1 MITKSVEINRRP
13 EDVFA
18 YLDEVE
24 RHGEW
29 QTEIVSAKIET
40 EGPVG
45 VGTRV
50 HETRRQGGRELD
62 TSYEITE
69 HAPPRKSSFRGVT
82 GPVRPVGTVTVEPV
96 GDGSSSRVTID
107 FNLVG
112 HGLGKLIAP
121 LARHQAPK
129 SIEASQQA
137 LKEQLEKAAP
147 PAGPGQ
153 VGNTA

>member
-1 MITKSVEINRRP
+1 MISQSIEIDRRP

-18 YLDEVE
+18 YLDDPE

-29 QTEIVSAKIET
+29 QEAIVSAKVES

-50 HETRRQGGRELD
+50 HEVRKVGNREQD

-69 HAPPRKSSFRGVT
+69 HEPPRRSAFRGTT

-96 GDGSSSRVTID
+96 GDGSKSRVTID

-112 HGLGKLIAP
+112 HGIGVLIAP
-121 LARHQAPK
+121 FARMQAKKDIPK
-129 SIEASQQA
+129 TQER
-137 LKEQLEKAAP
+137 LKARLEEGA
-147 PAGPGQ
+147 
-153 VGNTA
+153 